1 MKKISFIFP
10 IYKESPYLLEN
21 ISKILSD
28 PYPSELK
35 EIIIVV
41 DCPTEE
47 FLEKLKEIRH
57 LNNLKLLISSER
69 RGKVAATNLAAS
81 YATGDILIFIDSD
94 ARIVNMDLKK
104 LLNELE
110 SSDVLEFYKSIIP
123 KGFWNKL
130 YHLEFLI
137 YMEVISPLFSKDGS
151 IFLNGAGFAVKRK
164 VWQDLGGYSR
174 VIVEDV
180 DFATRAY
187 ERGYIIRLSK
197 SITLEIAPLESF
209 WKWIDQRKR
218 WMSGGVEVVVL
229 HIKTYIEY
237 FIKKLDRLAYLLL
250 LLFLNPAILFFLLSL
265 TIPYFF
271 AYSLAK
277 AIYINMVENIS
288 ILYIFFLSPNVIYK
302 ILVSLYYFA
311 LLIISFALVTY
322 IILLVK
328 NRRILNPLYVIS
340 YVGAYSTIQ
349 SLIMLYVLIYYIIF
363 EGFPKFNWKV

>member
-35 EIIIVV
+35 EIIVVV

-57 LNNLKLLISSER
+57 LKNLKLLISSER

-81 YATGDILIFIDSD
+81 YASGDILIFIDSD

-104 LLNELE
+104 VLDELE
-110 SSDVLEFYKSIIP
+110 NSDVLEFYKSIIP

-137 YMEVISPLFSKDGS
+137 YMEIISPLLSKEGS
-151 IFLNGAGFAVKRK
+151 ILLNGAGFAVKRK
-164 VWQDLGGYSR
+164 VWRDLGGYSR

-180 DFATRAY
+180 DFAIRAY
-187 ERGYIIRLSK
+187 EKGYIVRLSK
-197 SITLEIAPLESF
+197 SIILEIAPLESF

-218 WMSGGVEVVVL
+218 WMSGGVEVFIL
-229 HIKTYIEY
+229 HVRTYVEY
-237 FIKKLDRLAYLLL
+237 FLRKLDRLAYLLL
-250 LLFLNPAILFFLLSL
+250 LLLLNPAILFFLLSL
-265 TIPYFF
+265 VIPYFF

-277 AIYINMVENIS
+277 AIYVSMVENIS
-288 ILYIFFLSPNVIYK
+288 ILYIFVLSPYTIYS
-302 ILVSLYYFA
+302 ILISLYYFVLLVLSSA
-311 LLIISFALVTY
+311 LVIYVVLLI
-322 IILLVK
+322 K
-328 NRRILNPLYVIS
+328 NRKILNPLYVVA
-340 YVGAYSTIQ
+340 YVGAYSIIQ
-349 SLIMLYVLIYYIIF
+349 SLIILYVLIYYIIF
-363 EGFPKFNWKV
+363 EGFPKFNWKI